1 MFAPIVVVL
10 RHWFGDARFVKLRG
24 QAIALHSKT
33 ITNFCEKFG
42 IDRTK
47 RQNMI
52 RLARDNGKRLG
63 LLA

>member
-1 MFAPIVVVL
+1 MFAPIVVAMRQVVGNPK
-10 RHWFGDARFVKLRG
+10 FNKLRG
-24 QAIALHSKT
+24 KAIALHAQA
-33 ITNFCEKFG
+33 ITKVCETFG
-42 IDRTK
+42 IDRSF